1 MKMEVFEY
9 GIYARKEEVAG
20 ANDLEFAEQ
29 IAHLTANTMHC
40 DVDIIN
46 SFTGE
51 VHLSLVC
58 LKHIVWH
65 ADKEIV
71 ETYYEVKERGWD

>member
-20 ANDLEFAEQ
+20 ANDFELAKQ
-29 IAHLTANTMHC
+29 IAYLTAETMHC
-40 DVDIIN
+40 DVDIID

-58 LKHIVWH
+58 FKHIVWH

-71 ETYYEVKERGWD
+71 ETYYEVKEREWD

>member
-9 GIYARKEEVAG
+9 TIHARKEEVAG
-20 ANDLEFAEQ
+20 TNDLEFAKQ
-29 IAHLTANTMHC
+29 IAHLTADTMHC
-40 DVDIIN
+40 DVDIVN

-58 LKHIVWH
+58 FKRIVWH
-65 ADKEIV
+65 ANKEIV
-71 ETYYEVKERGWD
+71 KTYYEVKEREWD

>member
-9 GIYARKEEVAG
+9 TIYANKEEVAG
-20 ANDLEFAEQ
+20 ANDLKLAEQ
-29 IAHLTANTMHC
+29 IAYLTAETMHC
-40 DVDIIN
+40 DVDIID

-51 VHLSLVC
+51 VHLSLAC
-58 LKHIVWH
+58 FKHIVWH

-71 ETYYEVKERGWD
+71 ETYYEVKEREWD

>member
-9 GIYARKEEVAG
+9 TIYTNKEEVAG
-20 ANDLEFAEQ
+20 ANDLEFAKQ
-29 IAHLTANTMHC
+29 IAYLTAETMHC
-40 DVDIIN
+40 NVDIID

-58 LKHIVWH
+58 YTYIAYNPLK
-65 ADKEIV
+65 KEAFTFYKI
-71 ETYYEVKERGWD
+71 KEREWD